1 MEGLL
6 WEKGLL
12 GDKYPSVLL
21 YTLVF
26 YLGLYFALR
35 SGQDHRRL
43 THSPSQLK
51 LFEPTNSKA
60 YLVYHEDIS
69 KTNQGGLKHRQKAPK
84 EVVQYANE
92 DDPRKCIVCPCKL
105 YNSKCPY
112 YHPDNGF

>member
-12 GDKYPSVLL
+12 GDRYPSVLL

-69 KTNQGGLKHRQKAPK
+69 KTPTKG
-84 EVVQYANE
+84 
-92 DDPRKCIVCPCKL
+92 
-105 YNSKCPY
+105 SKRSCTICQ
-112 YHPDNGF
+112 